1 MITGLDLVEWQ
12 LRVAAGEALPLT
24 QEQVPLNGR
33 SIEVRLYAEE
43 PEKGF
48 LPSIGRL
55 VHFAAPD
62 ASAHVRLDTGV
73 EQGDEVTPHYDPM
86 LAKLIVWD
94 RTREAAVERM
104 LLALSQMHVVGVGQT
119 IEFLARFLAPPPF
132 RRGQRASGTT
142 AATQASRPG
151 G

>member
-1 MITGLDLVEWQ
+1 MSDWISDVCSSDLHPVTEMITGLDLVEWQ

-24 QEQVPLNGR
+24 QEQVPLNGH

-62 ASAHVRLDTGV
+62 ASAPVRLANGA
-73 EQGDEVTPHYDPM
+73 EQGE
-86 LAKLIVWD
+86 IG
-94 RTREAAVERM
+94 RESHRERVC
-104 LLALSQMHVVGVGQT
+104 SQG
-119 IEFLARFLAPPPF
+119 
-132 RRGQRASGTT
+132 
-142 AATQASRPG
+142 
-151 G
+151 